1 MDRSRQFRRFG
12 RRISALYNAALPW
25 LGPATGAVVMLAA
38 IAVLWKTGRELDYAR
53 VRLAFTDVAAS
64 QLAVAAL
71 LTVLS
76 YISLACYDAVALK
89 HVGAR
94 IPYSIAALGSYASYA
109 LSFTIGYTLA
119 SAGAVRTWIYL
130 PRGVSAGK
138 IAGLTVIAGFT
149 FTLGMGT
156 VLGVSMIVQAEPL
169 SRLLHTD
176 AWSNRLIGLAVLAAV
191 AGYLAWIGW
200 KPRTIRT
207 GNWSFEL
214 PGFALSLGQLLIGSA
229 DVCLAA
235 GVLYVLLPALPELN
249 YGSCLAV
256 FIFAAMIG
264 SASHVPGGLGAFE
277 ATVLLALS
285 SLPPEPV
292 LGSLLLFRVCYY
304 LVPFLI
310 TLAVLAL
317 YDVVARNHSLS
328 TRR

>member
-1 MDRSRQFRRFG
+1 M
-12 RRISALYNAALPW
+12 
-25 LGPATGAVVMLAA
+25 ATGAIVVLASVV
-38 IAVLWKTGRELDYAR
+38 VLWKTGRELDYAK
-53 VRLAFTDVAAS
+53 VQSAFTGVTANQLGAA
-64 QLAVAAL
+64 AA

-89 HVGAR
+89 HVGAS
-94 IPYSIAALGSYASYA
+94 IPYPIAALGSYASYA

-130 PRGVSAGK
+130 PRGVSAGQ
-138 IAGLTVIAGFT
+138 IVGLTVIAGFT
-149 FTLGMGT
+149 FTLGMGA
-156 VLGVSMIVQAEPL
+156 VLGMSMIVQAEPL

-176 AWSNRLIGLAVLAAV
+176 VWSNRLTGLAVLAAV
-191 AGYLAWIGW
+191 AGYLTWVGW
-200 KPRTIRT
+200 KRRTIT
-207 GNWSFEL
+207 VGSWSFEL
-214 PGFALSLGQLLIGSA
+214 PGFALSLGQLLIGSV

-235 GVLYVLLPALPELN
+235 SVLYVLLPTLPELN

-317 YDVVARNHSLS
+317 YKAVARAHS
-328 TRR
+328 